1 MLTLSD
7 MKLKP
12 IANDFTI
19 KDHLY
24 DVLRDYILGVDIY
37 DSDEDLRLDE
47 RQLATQLGVSRTPIR
62 EVLARLAQD
71 GLVEIIPRKG
81 VFIHRKSMTEILEM
95 VITWAALESMAA
107 RLVTQHA
114 SDDDLLLLRRFA
126 QGAVGES
133 DSIPISEYS
142 DANITFHQTI
152 LELSGCALL
161 KTTTDQLFMQMA
173 AIRRRAIHEDDRASK
188 SLSDHLE
195 IINALEARDA
205 DLAANLVREHTMRLH
220 DHIRSRWTVFSNSDD
235 GNNAEAQK
243 PESQAETPDDDLSL
257 SKPELITPA

>member
-1 MLTLSD
+1 MSD
-7 MKLKP
+7 LKLKP

-37 DSDEDLRLDE
+37 DTDEDLRLDE

-81 VFIHRKSMTEILEM
+81 VFIHRKSLTEILEM

-133 DSIPISEYS
+133 NSIAISEYS
-142 DANITFHQTI
+142 DANIRNVKKLESQTNKKFTIIEGNFPNSMSNII
-152 LELSGCALL
+152 LDKPISFAHIDVDTYISAKESF
-161 KTTTDQLFMQMA
+161 DY
-173 AIRRRAIHEDDRASK
+173 
-188 SLSDHLE
+188 
-195 IINALEARDA
+195 INANALRGAVIVLDDYGGWFTDGVTKLGNELKLNN
-205 DLAANLVREHTMRLH
+205 DLFVVPNHL
-220 DHIRSRWTVFSNSDD
+220 
-235 GNNAEAQK
+235 GQ
-243 PESQAETPDDDLSL
+243 
-257 SKPELITPA
+257 LIIYKL